1 MSLREARL
9 TDHFR
14 GGPLLFSCDANISR
28 SKEGVTL
35 TLTHNRQGVTPVFV
49 PKCQR
54 HTYVRSANICM
65 SLEQ

>member
-14 GGPLLFSCDANISR
+14 SGPLLFSCDANISR

-35 TLTHNRQGVTPVFV
+35 TRTHNRQGVTPIVV

-54 HTYVRSANICM
+54 HTLFRSANICM
-65 SLEQ
+65 SFKQ